1 MPTDDNDPDPGQEPE
16 RESGQQTDPWASP
29 DAARAEIEKLRREN
43 ASWRTQVRDLKP
55 LADKAKELD
64 EATKSEV
71 QKALDRA
78 AQAEQAAQA
87 AQLESARL
95 RAASKHGL
103 TEAQARRLV
112 GSTAEELEADAQEF
126 AKELATGTNGGRK
139 TADLKQGARG
149 PATPDQDPNAWIR
162 RAAGR
167 A

>member
-1 MPTDDNDPDPGQEPE
+1 MPAEDDGTQEGQEPQE
-16 RESGQQTDPWASP
+16 PSSTITDPWANP
-29 DAARAEIEKLRREN
+29 ELARSEIEKLRREN

-78 AQAEQAAQA
+78 TQAEQTAQA
-87 AQLESARL
+87 ALLDAARM
-95 RAASKHGL
+95 RAATIHGL

-112 GSTAEELEADAQEF
+112 GSTPEELEADAKEF
-126 AKELATGTNGGRK
+126 AKELGTTNGARK
-139 TADLKQGARG
+139 PADLKQGSRG
-149 PATPDQDPNAWIR
+149 PSQQQEDPNAWIR

-167 A
+167 G